1 MGRCVEE
8 KVTINVESQMEKQ
21 VLLAAIALQESNLMS
36 RIKGSVEAPDMEFT
50 RRNLTLE
57 AQEWLVLQGLRSQ
70 LVN

>member
-1 MGRCVEE
+1 M
-8 KVTINVESQMEKQ
+8 TINVESQMEKQ